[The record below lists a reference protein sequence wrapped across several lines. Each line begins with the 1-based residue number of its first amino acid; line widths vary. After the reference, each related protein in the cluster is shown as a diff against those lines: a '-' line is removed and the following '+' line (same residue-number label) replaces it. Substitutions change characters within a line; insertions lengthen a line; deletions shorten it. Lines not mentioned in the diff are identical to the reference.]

1 MQKTHSFLILLI
13 TILGLSACKFDGG
26 AQKIVDQSIKFYGMD
41 KLDGK
46 TVTFDFR
53 EFHYTIKLNGGDYFY
68 ERSFTDSTLGKV
80 KDQLS
85 NHGFVRE
92 INGLI
97 TPQTEKDSLKYAASV
112 NSVVYFSF
120 LPLKLNDDATQKKF
134 LKTTMVNGKEYDLI
148 EVSFQKDKGGKDHDD
163 TYYFWFDGFDHSMDY
178 FAYSSGG
185 NRFRAINGLVQSG
198 DFFFQ
203 NYKNLVAKEG
213 VKTPLIRYDKLFEE
227 DKLIKLSDI
236 TLENLKVE

>member
-1 MQKTHSFLILLI
+1 MQKVQLFFFIFVSV
-13 TILGLSACKFDGG
+13 LGLTSCKFDGG
-26 AQKIVDQSIKFYGMD
+26 AQKIVDQSIEFYSMN

-46 TVTFDFR
+46 TVSFDFR
-53 EFHYTIKLNGGDYFY
+53 EFHYIIKLNGADYFY
-68 ERSFTDSTLGKV
+68 ERSFTDSTLGMV

-112 NSVVYFSF
+112 NSVVYFSL
-120 LPLKLNDDATQKKF
+120 LPLKLNDDAAQKKF

-163 TYYFWFDGFDHSMDY
+163 IYYFWFDGFDHSMDY

-198 DFFFQ
+198 AFFFQ
-203 NYKNLVAKEG
+203 NYKNLTAKEG
-213 VKTPLIRYDKLFEE
+213 VKIPLIGYDKLFEE